1 MTKIMILIGV
11 STALIPILFGID
23 VLGAFISFLGTLFGV
38 LIRMVAMDLA
48 IALQVF
54 AGFIITGPRYDSRRK
69 GFLNSVDAKNYFIA
83 IFFLDAGLI
92 CLLYWM

>member
-1 MTKIMILIGV
+1 MVKMLILIGFIIF
-11 STALIPILFGID
+11 LIPVLLGID
-23 VLGAFISFLGTLFGV
+23 ILGPFISLLGTIFGV

-69 GFLNSVDAKNYFIA
+69 GFLNSVDAKNYFLA
-83 IFFLDAGLI
+83 IFLLDLGLI
-92 CLLYWM
+92 GLLYWM